1 VQNAG
6 KYGGNISVNIRRFV
20 GWLLAM
26 AICATVGVASDSL
39 TYLRENPTA
48 CPKKVILK
56 EPVTFSLILDGKTV
70 GSVSKPAQSE
80 VDVVSYHDS
89 KLEVISGNARATV
102 EPGQTDLLERVEQ
115 VRAKLAEQPVP
126 TPTPTVPSP
135 AAVSVVATKPS
146 PASPADAVVPS
157 PATGTPST
165 YESGISPKANFTKAE
180 FRLRLLGTQPV
191 KGILVLVPGLDGDG
205 RGAVESGRWQALARE
220 FDLALVGCFMQGGG
234 YHQAENGTGEALLDA
249 LKDFAKQSKHPEL
262 NTVPLVMWGHS
273 AGGQFNYNFVSWKPQ
288 RVAAFIVNKGG
299 YYSGQPNG
307 QSRKVPGLFFLGTK
321 DTELRINSITGIY
334 ERGRKLGALWALA
347 PEANAGHEEGR
358 TQEVANT
365 FFKAI
370 LPHRLSSSGKLE
382 DVEERTGWL
391 AAPEKK
397 IIEPAATSKLTKS
410 EAGWLPDEATAKAWL
425 SLVGGN

>member
-1 VQNAG
+1 VQNVV
-6 KYGGNISVNIRRFV
+6 KYGGNTSVNIRRLA
-20 GWLLAM
+20 GCLLVM
-26 AICATVGVASDSL
+26 AICATVGRASDSL
-39 TYLRENPTA
+39 TYLKENPTA

-56 EPVTFSLILDGKTV
+56 EPITFSLILNGKTV
-70 GSVSKPAQSE
+70 GSVAKPAQSE
-80 VDVVSYHDS
+80 VDVVSFHED

-102 EPGQTDLLERVEQ
+102 EPGQTDLLERIEQ
-115 VRAKLAEQPVP
+115 VQAKLAEQPVP
-126 TPTPTVPSP
+126 APAPPVPSAEASPVAVATPAP
-135 AAVSVVATKPS
+135 AAVAAPS
-146 PASPADAVVPS
+146 TV
-157 PATGTPST
+157 TGTPST
-165 YESGISPKANFTKAE
+165 YESEISPKANFTKAD

-205 RGAVESGRWQALARE
+205 RGAVESARWQALARE

-262 NTVPLVMWGHS
+262 NAVPLVMWGHS

-321 DTELRINSITGIY
+321 DSELRINSITGIY
-334 ERGRKLGALWALA
+334 EKGRKLGALWALA

-365 FFKAI
+365 FFTAI

-382 DVEERTGWL
+382 DVEERSGWL

-425 SLVGGN
+425 SLVGGS

>member
-1 VQNAG
+1 
-6 KYGGNISVNIRRFV
+6 
-20 GWLLAM
+20 M
-26 AICATVGVASDSL
+26 AICATVGRASDSL
-39 TYLRENPTA
+39 TYLKENPTA
-48 CPKKVILK
+48 CPKKVTLK
-56 EPVTFSLILDGKTV
+56 EPATFSLILNGKAV
-70 GSVSKPAQSE
+70 GSVAKPAQSE
-80 VDVVSYHDS
+80 VDVVSFHDG
-89 KLEVISGNARATV
+89 KLEVISGNARATI
-102 EPGQTDLLERVEQ
+102 EPDKTDLLERVEQ
-115 VRAKLAEQPVP
+115 TQAKFAEQPVP
-126 TPTPTVPSP
+126 APAPPVPSVEATPVAAATPIP
-135 AAVSVVATKPS
+135 AAAAAPS
-146 PASPADAVVPS
+146 TV
-157 PATGTPST
+157 TGTPST
-165 YESGISPKANFTKAE
+165 YESEISPKANFTKAD
-180 FRLRLLGTQPV
+180 FRLRLLGAQPV

-205 RGAVESGRWQALARE
+205 RGAVESARWQALARE

-249 LKDFAKQSKHPEL
+249 LKDFAKQSSHPEL

-321 DTELRINSITGIY
+321 DSELRINSITGIY
-334 ERGRKLGALWALA
+334 EKGRKLGALWALA

-425 SLVGGN
+425 SLVGGS